1 MQILRSTLLLAL
13 SDTWSGIIQL
23 VQNTPF
29 LRQVAEGMCLRVAE
43 QQQKVIYVHR
53 VTK

>member
-13 SDTWSGIIQL
+13 SGTWNGIIQL

-29 LRQVAEGMCLRVAE
+29 LRLVAESMCLRVTE
-43 QQQKVIYVHR
+43 HQQKVIYVHR
-53 VTK
+53 ITK